1 MAQAMINHYNDY
13 QQRIQFLRS
22 SGDILL
28 HRVKTLEINMN
39 RRKQQNQQP
48 FLQDIISLNAMV
60 KKLLQMLAEIN
71 TCQYFQLT
79 NEPFNCYSPYFT
91 RMCNRYFED
100 LTRQFI
106 AKLRIRRIQRLQNLQ
121 HLHHLRHL
129 QSPLEN
135 IIHPIDFQVEQSPLE
150 NTIDFQIVQ

>member
-1 MAQAMINHYNDY
+1 MAQAMINHYNDH

-28 HRVKTLEINMN
+28 QRIKTLEINMN
-39 RRKQQNQQP
+39 RRKQQNQHP
-48 FLQDIISLNAMV
+48 FVQDINSLNAMV

-91 RMCNRYFED
+91 
-100 LTRQFI
+100 
-106 AKLRIRRIQRLQNLQ
+106 
-121 HLHHLRHL
+121 
-129 QSPLEN
+129 
-135 IIHPIDFQVEQSPLE
+135 
-150 NTIDFQIVQ
+150 

>member
-1 MAQAMINHYNDY
+1 MINHYNYY
-13 QQRIQFLRS
+13 QERIQFLRS

-48 FLQDIISLNAMV
+48 FVQDINSLNAMV

-91 RMCNRYFED
+91 RTCNRYFED
-100 LTRQFI
+100 LMQQFI

-121 HLHHLRHL
+121 HLHHLQHL
-129 QSPLEN
+129 QSSLEN
-135 IIHPIDFQVEQSPLE
+135 IIHPIDFQIEQ
-150 NTIDFQIVQ
+150 

>member
-1 MAQAMINHYNDY
+1 MVQAMINHYNDH

-28 HRVKTLEINMN
+28 QRIKTLEINMN
-39 RRKQQNQQP
+39 RRKQQNQHP
-48 FLQDIISLNAMV
+48 FVQDINSLNPMV

-100 LTRQFI
+100 LIQQFI

-121 HLHHLRHL
+121 HLHHLQHL
-129 QSPLEN
+129 QSSFEN
-135 IIHPIDFQVEQSPLE
+135 IIHPIDFQIEQ
-150 NTIDFQIVQ
+150 

>member
-48 FLQDIISLNAMV
+48 FVQDINSLNAMV

-79 NEPFNCYSPYFT
+79 NEPFNFHSPYFT

-100 LTRQFI
+100 LIQQFI

-121 HLHHLRHL
+121 HLHHLQHL
-129 QSPLEN
+129 QSSLEN
-135 IIHPIDFQVEQSPLE
+135 IIHPIDFQIEQ
-150 NTIDFQIVQ
+150 

>member
-1 MAQAMINHYNDY
+1 MINHYNYY

-28 HRVKTLEINMN
+28 QRIKTLETNMN

-48 FLQDIISLNAMV
+48 FVQDINSLNAMT

-79 NEPFNCYSPYFT
+79 NEPFNCHSPYFT

-100 LTRQFI
+100 LTQQFI

-121 HLHHLRHL
+121 HLHHLQHL

-135 IIHPIDFQVEQSPLE
+135 IIHPIDFQIEQ
-150 NTIDFQIVQ
+150 